1 MKQVSLTWQE
11 FDEQFKVLKNAD
23 DEPIMYETYGEED
36 AFVRL
41 FIDQKRVWTYTD
53 IGSGS
58 VVSEGY
64 HFVNRLGYYITELPY
79 EEDTEY
85 EVDLSVDTCEKCGD
99 VLEFPCQEDDGEYTC
114 PTCCGHEECNE

>member
-1 MKQVSLTWQE
+1 MKQVSLTWE
-11 FDEQFKVLKNAD
+11 AFDEQFKVLKNKD
-23 DEPIMYETYGEED
+23 DEPIMYETYGDED

-79 EEDTEY
+79 EDDTEY
-85 EVDLSVDTCEKCGD
+85 EIDLQQDTCEKCGD
-99 VLEFPCQEDDGEYTC
+99 IIEFACQEDDGEYTC
-114 PTCCGHEECNE
+114 PACCGHEECNE